1 VAPPATNQS
10 QATPPPVGD
19 RPPAGTTAGDAPPV
33 RPDRHQR
40 DREVTLAARI
50 ENARWAALLCG
61 AWIATAA
68 ILQRAPCRAGGSAW
82 IALRR
87 SNSRR
92 TRTAS
97 LTQDVRVSDVRPTWT
112 ATRLLQQQKYAEG
125 IALLVR
131 SQGAPTAVRH
141 TSTSAWVQP
150 DRDLDRA
157 EASLQKALQIDP
169 THPIANNELGMVYR
183 RKGRFADA
191 RTAYEKALAAY
202 PGFHYAHR
210 NLAILCDLYLQ
221 DLDCALQHY
230 EAYRQAVPDDQDAVK
245 WIADLHNR
253 TGR

>member
-1 VAPPATNQS
+1 LQP
-10 QATPPPVGD
+10 
-19 RPPAGTTAGDAPPV
+19 
-33 RPDRHQR
+33 
-40 DREVTLAARI
+40 RI
-50 ENARWAALLCG
+50 ENARRAALVCG

-68 ILQRAPCRAGGSAW
+68 ILAAGSMPALAAKRVDRAPAVELTKEANGF
-82 IALRR
+82 
-87 SNSRR
+87 
-92 TRTAS
+92 T
-97 LTQDVRVSDVRPTWT
+97 LTQDVRVSGDVRADYET

-125 IALLVR
+125 IALLVKITE
-131 SQGAPTAVRH
+131 SAPTAIAPFVDLGMAYSR
-141 TSTSAWVQP
+141 TG
-150 DRDLDRA
+150 DLDRA

-183 RKGRFADA
+183 RKGRFAEA
-191 RTAYEKALAAY
+191 RTAYEKALVAY